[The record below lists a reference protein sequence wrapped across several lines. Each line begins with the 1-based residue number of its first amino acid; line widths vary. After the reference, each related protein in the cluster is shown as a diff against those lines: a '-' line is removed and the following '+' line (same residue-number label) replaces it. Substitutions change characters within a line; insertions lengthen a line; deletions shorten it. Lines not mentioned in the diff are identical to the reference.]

1 MPIETLRIFS
11 SRFLDTTWSGEERR
25 EESKYRSNW
34 IRDGNTSHDHSS
46 LFWVFYSFR
55 PLKRQAMGS
64 VSSSLVFT
72 QEEIRGENVLNDAT
86 PLFSQGMK
94 GRNDHFLRSITSR
107 VWFVLPGERQTVLLF
122 QTLNRKRDDKETL
135 HCIHWLYSQSH
146 VWVCESN
153 PIFLRHWLSHQ
164 LLRRRDVISFS
175 GTDREFS
182 DERYWCQFCQ
192 FCQFF
197 PCSSCWE
204 RRWFFLFSIL
214 VFSINSLCVS
224 SLSSR
229 RFYSYERRLNADT
242 FTFRRKEESQSPRIT
257 LVWRQTWR
265 GSLNKK
271 ENNKNNN
278 STKSL

>member
-1 MPIETLRIFS
+1 MY
-11 SRFLDTTWSGEERR
+11 WMM
-25 EESKYRSNW
+25 
-34 IRDGNTSHDHSS
+34 
-46 LFWVFYSFR
+46 
-55 PLKRQAMGS
+55 Q
-64 VSSSLVFT
+64 
-72 QEEIRGENVLNDAT
+72 
-86 PLFSQGMK
+86 PLFSHREWK
-94 GRNDHFLRSITSR
+94 GETTISYAASHHEFGLFSRERDRQFFSFKLWIERETTKKLSTVYIDCIVTLMYEYVKVILFSCDTGCLTSSC
-107 VWFVLPGERQTVLLF
+107 WER
-122 QTLNRKRDDKETL
+122 E
-135 HCIHWLYSQSH
+135 
-146 VWVCESN
+146 
-153 PIFLRHWLSHQ
+153 
-164 LLRRRDVISFS
+164 RDVISFS

-229 RFYSYERRLNADT
+229 RFYSIERRLNADT
-242 FTFRRKEESQSPRIT
+242 FTFHRKEESHSPRIT